1 MDIDDSFL
9 NNAKF
14 DSNAIPKNI
23 PNDTLENVDDMSMR
37 QQRKERF
44 SQDTRFR
51 RHLANWVMI
60 IVPAWLM
67 SVVVLIYLHG
77 YNTLDL
83 DKEVLIT
90 LLATT
95 TVNVLGLAYIV
106 LKVYFPKNQNSI
118 LNEPISVGLKA
129 LSGNSQRF
137 YRFFYVYI

>member
-1 MDIDDSFL
+1 MERNTHEAECL
-9 NNAKF
+9 
-14 DSNAIPKNI
+14 P
-23 PNDTLENVDDMSMR
+23 LENVDDMSMR

-106 LKVYFPKNQNSI
+106 LKGIFPEESK
-118 LNEPISVGLKA
+118 
-129 LSGNSQRF
+129 
-137 YRFFYVYI
+137 

>member
-51 RHLANWVMI
+51 RHLARDI
-60 IVPAWLM
+60 
-67 SVVVLIYLHG
+67 H
-77 YNTLDL
+77 
-83 DKEVLIT
+83 
-90 LLATT
+90 
-95 TVNVLGLAYIV
+95 
-106 LKVYFPKNQNSI
+106 
-118 LNEPISVGLKA
+118 
-129 LSGNSQRF
+129 
-137 YRFFYVYI
+137 

>member
-1 MDIDDSFL
+1 
-9 NNAKF
+9 
-14 DSNAIPKNI
+14 
-23 PNDTLENVDDMSMR
+23 
-37 QQRKERF
+37 
-44 SQDTRFR
+44 
-51 RHLANWVMI
+51 MI

-106 LKVYFPKNQNSI
+106 LKGIFPEESK
-118 LNEPISVGLKA
+118 
-129 LSGNSQRF
+129 
-137 YRFFYVYI
+137 

>member
-106 LKVYFPKNQNSI
+106 LKGIFPKNQNSI

-129 LSGNSQRF
+129 LNGNSQRF

>member
-44 SQDTRFR
+44 SQDTRF
-51 RHLANWVMI
+51 NWVMI

-106 LKVYFPKNQNSI
+106 LKGIFPEESK
-118 LNEPISVGLKA
+118 
-129 LSGNSQRF
+129 
-137 YRFFYVYI
+137 

>member
-60 IVPAWLM
+60 IVPVWLM

-106 LKVYFPKNQNSI
+106 LKGIFPEESK
-118 LNEPISVGLKA
+118 
-129 LSGNSQRF
+129 
-137 YRFFYVYI
+137 